1 MTTQNTPYTS
11 PSEIKQI
18 HANLVKGFKSGIT
31 RPLSYRRHQLL
42 QLARLVQEN
51 IPALEDAVLADL
63 GKQRQECTLA
73 ELGPIVQ
80 ACLYAAEN
88 LEEWAK
94 PKKPQVE
101 EFRKTWDVTIYSV
114 PKGVVLIIS
123 PWNFPYILTLGPL
136 VGAIA
141 AGCPAVLKPSES
153 TPTCSA
159 FMAALIAKYL
169 DPAAYT
175 VVLGAVEESTT
186 LLELQWNHIFFTG
199 GTSIG
204 RKIAA
209 AAGKNLTPLTLELG
223 GMNPAIIDTDCD
235 LELAAKRL
243 LFGQIQNAGQLCVAP
258 DYVLIPRS
266 IATLFKD
273 AVKKAY
279 EGFFPSDPL
288 HPESNWSKIVNVAH
302 FNRLESLLART
313 RGEIILGGKVDE
325 NLRIAPTVVTNV
337 KLDDPLMEEEIFGPI
352 LPIIEVENTEE
363 AVQIVGDRPS
373 PLVVYVF
380 TDSEDLK
387 QKFLDRTNSGT
398 LVLNDTFMQLS
409 VYEMPFGGH
418 GDSGYGAYLG
428 KRSFDTFTHERSY
441 INIPA
446 AMEPF
451 FGYRYLPYTDESY
464 KVMTAQAF
472 AEIPE
477 A

>member
-1 MTTQNTPYTS
+1 MTSTQNTPYTS

-31 RPLSYRRHQLL
+31 RTLSYRRHQLL

-51 IPALEDAVLADL
+51 IPAIEDAVLADI
-63 GKQRQECTLA
+63 GKQRQECTLT

-88 LEEWAK
+88 LEEWVK
-94 PKKPQVE
+94 PKKPEVE
-101 EFRKTWDVTIYSV
+101 EFRKTWDVTVYSV
-114 PKGVVLIIS
+114 PKGVALIIS
-123 PWNFPYILTLGPL
+123 PWNYPYILTLSPL

-159 FMAALIAKYL
+159 IMAALVAKYL

-175 VVLGAVEESTT
+175 VILGAVEETT
-186 LLELQWNHIFFTG
+186 VLLELQWNHIFFTG
-199 GTSIG
+199 GTNIG

-223 GMNPAIIDTDCD
+223 GKSPVVIDADCD
-235 LELAAKRL
+235 VELVAKRL
-243 LFGQIQNAGQLCVAP
+243 LFGKVQNAGQLCVSP

-266 IATLFKD
+266 IATPFKD

-302 FNRLESLLART
+302 FNRLEKLLART
-313 RGEIILGGKVDE
+313 KGEIILGGKVDE
-325 NLRIAPTVVTNV
+325 NLRRIAPTVVTNV

-373 PLVVYVF
+373 PLVMYVF

-387 QKFLDRTNSGT
+387 QKLLNRTNSGT

-409 VYEMPFGGH
+409 VHEMPFGGH
-418 GDSGYGAYLG
+418 GDSGYGAYFG
-428 KRSFDTFTHERSY
+428 KSSFDIFTHERSY
-441 INIPA
+441 INVPA
-446 AMEPF
+446 A
-451 FGYRYLPYTDESY
+451 
-464 KVMTAQAF
+464 
-472 AEIPE
+472 
-477 A
+477 